1 MALGAAIALATAVT
15 PAAASHSFHFTSPDS
30 SDGSPQNIAAGPD
43 GTMWLTYADGNRT
56 LASIDPTG
64 TFTNLTS
71 RLPGS
76 ARPYDVATGPD
87 GNAWLTE
94 PGAGRI
100 ARITP
105 AGVVTEFGAGVLDG
119 TSPTGITAGPD
130 GAMWATLS
138 ANAGGIARVAMDGT
152 VSVYT
157 AGLVPNAAPVDIVS
171 AQGALWFAYSGAERV
186 GMITTAGVVTNTSSL
201 LLIGRGTVNRV
212 TADADGHVWAT
223 HNGNAFGTKL
233 VSEIYSPTSVRV
245 LPLTVGDFPFDL
257 TLGGDGGIWVGD
269 RTGNKVR
276 RLDPDSAA
284 VTATESVGSSAASQ
298 ATGTDQYG
306 NVWVAGRGD
315 PVRVWR
321 VGVMA
326 PTLGTVTATGIG
338 TSSVTISVPVN
349 ANGQPTDVVVNYGRS
364 TLSSLASTSLSGMSS
379 APTTQTVTMTGLL
392 ASTRY
397 QFKVTA
403 TNGTG
408 QAVSQVMAFTT
419 AGTDGT
425 PGEQVADPGSS
436 PAPEQSYV
444 KVPAIGG
451 GSVRLPA
458 DAQPVQGRVV
468 VAESARGSV
477 TVRLP
482 GTRRDVP
489 IEDAGQIPVGSV
501 VDASKG
507 TAVISTALP
516 GGKVQQGR
524 FWGSRFTVR
533 QVRRGAGITSIITD
547 RSHIPGCPTVYRAP
561 AAPTPIATTAATE
574 LARKRA
580 KKRPR
585 RILWGSDRRGRFRTH
600 GRNSVATVRG
610 TRWVTVDTCTGTLT
624 RVVEGAVVV
633 RDKRLKKSVL
643 VRAGRQYFARRAR

>member
-1 MALGAAIALATAVT
+1 MSVPPAPRAV
-15 PAAASHSFHFTSPDS
+15 
-30 SDGSPQNIAAGPD
+30 
-43 GTMWLTYADGNRT
+43 L
-56 LASIDPTG
+56 
-64 TFTNLTS
+64 
-71 RLPGS
+71 
-76 ARPYDVATGPD
+76 
-87 GNAWLTE
+87 
-94 PGAGRI
+94 
-100 ARITP
+100 
-105 AGVVTEFGAGVLDG
+105 
-119 TSPTGITAGPD
+119 
-130 GAMWATLS
+130 
-138 ANAGGIARVAMDGT
+138 
-152 VSVYT
+152 
-157 AGLVPNAAPVDIVS
+157 
-171 AQGALWFAYSGAERV
+171 
-186 GMITTAGVVTNTSSL
+186 TAGVGVVRCALVVRL
-201 LLIGRGTVNRV
+201 LDEWWSYLPAGTI
-212 TADADGHVWAT
+212 DDQ
-223 HNGNAFGTKL
+223 
-233 VSEIYSPTSVRV
+233 
-245 LPLTVGDFPFDL
+245 VGDLGLSYGQSGWLLALL
-257 TLGGDGGIWVGD
+257 TLGGLLGSPVAALAD
-269 RTGNKVR
+269 RGHR
-276 RLDPDSAA
+276 RLLATSGALVIAAGLSAFA
-284 VTATESVGSSAASQ
+284 LAAPFPLLVVAATLLGGAS
-298 ATGTDQYG
+298 DLMI
-306 NVWVAGRGD
+306 R
-315 PVRVWR
+315 P
-321 VGVMA
+321 
-326 PTLGTVTATGIG
+326 LE
-338 TSSVTISVPVN
+338 
-349 ANGQPTDVVVNYGRS
+349 
-364 TLSSLASTSLSGMSS
+364 SSLADAAGGELDRLLGRQHLLTWAGDFV
-379 APTTQTVTMTGLL
+379 APALLGIGAATVIGWRGVFTITLVVFVAFALRLATTE
-392 ASTRY
+392 
-397 QFKVTA
+397 F
-403 TNGTG
+403 
-408 QAVSQVMAFTT
+408 
-419 AGTDGT
+419 
-425 PGEQVADPGSS
+425 PPPVADPDGAGTSLMRSARSLLRGQSSSGTGGSLGGVICGGTVPTCWCRARVAAVARRVCSGERPFSCANNCARGLSS
-436 PAPEQSYV
+436 P
-444 KVPAIGG
+444 GG